1 MIRKEDILKTLKKF
15 KQEVKKKYKVRE
27 LGLFGSYINEKQ
39 KESSDIDILVEF
51 DEKADLFDLIR
62 LSLFLE
68 EKLNKKVDIV
78 PKSALR
84 EEIKENIL
92 QKVMYA

>member
-1 MIRKEDILKTLKKF
+1 MIRKEEILKTLKKF

-62 LSLFLE
+62 LTLFLE

-92 QKVMYA
+92 QKVIYA

>member
-92 QKVMYA
+92 QKVIYA

>member
-1 MIRKEDILKTLKKF
+1 MIRKEEILKTLKKF

-92 QKVMYA
+92 QKVIYA